1 MHWFRLQHLDWK
13 LIWTYVRFERRNLM
27 KLYFYILD
35 TDRKTGKWNLRL
47 EECEVIEKPK
57 TYKPVTKFP
66 NGVYASFIKKE
77 SIGSFIS
84 DYSKVVVLDAPD
96 YQKAKEVFLKKYDNE
111 LNTLRDKINFYE
123 TLKSAVEAG
132 EENWK

>member
-1 MHWFRLQHLDWK
+1 
-13 LIWTYVRFERRNLM
+13 M

-35 TDRKTGKWNLRL
+35 TDRKTGKWNLHL

-57 TYKPVTKFP
+57 TYKQKTEFP
-66 NGVYASFIKKE
+66 NGVYASFVRKE
-77 SIGSFIS
+77 SIGSFIN
-84 DYSKVVVLDAPD
+84 DYSEAVVLDTPD

-111 LNTLRDKINFYE
+111 LKTLKGRINYYE

-132 EENWK
+132 EENCK

>member
-1 MHWFRLQHLDWK
+1 
-13 LIWTYVRFERRNLM
+13 M

>member
-1 MHWFRLQHLDWK
+1 
-13 LIWTYVRFERRNLM
+13 M

-35 TDRKTGKWNLRL
+35 TDRKTDKWNICL

-66 NGVYASFIKKE
+66 DGIYCSYIKKE
-77 SIGSFIS
+77 SIGNFIS
-84 DYSKVVVLDAPD
+84 EYSKVIVLDTPD

-111 LNTLRDKINFYE
+111 LNALRDKINFYK

-132 EENWK
+132 EESCK